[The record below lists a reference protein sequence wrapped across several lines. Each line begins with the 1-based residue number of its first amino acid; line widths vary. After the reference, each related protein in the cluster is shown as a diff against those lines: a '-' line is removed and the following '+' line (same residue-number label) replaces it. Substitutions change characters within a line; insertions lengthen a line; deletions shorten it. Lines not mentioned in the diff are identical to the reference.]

1 MINATNFE
9 IEFSRILKKKNTE
22 NELCLLIGD
31 LNIDLLKYG
40 CNNYASRFFEQLS
53 SSHFDSTIYKST
65 RTTLNSATL
74 IDIIFTDG
82 IVKDYT
88 AGLLFNYLSDH
99 LPIFRILH
107 EKLILYIRG
116 LTQL

>member
-1 MINATNFE
+1 MQ
-9 IEFSRILKKKNTE
+9 RILEQNFQESLKKIDME

-53 SSHFDSTIYKST
+53 SSHFDSTIYKPT
-65 RTTLNSATL
+65 RTTPNSATL
-74 IDIIFTDG
+74 IDNIFTDA
-82 IVKDYT
+82 IDKDYT

-99 LPIFRILH
+99 LPVFHILH

>member
-1 MINATNFE
+1 MD
-9 IEFSRILKKKNTE
+9 TE

-31 LNIDLLKYG
+31 LNIDLLEYG
-40 CNNYASRFFEQLS
+40 RNNYASRFFEQLS
-53 SSHFDSTIYKST
+53 SSHFDSTIYKPT

-74 IDIIFTDG
+74 IDNTFTDG

-88 AGLLFNYLSDH
+88 AGLLFNYLSEH
-99 LPIFRILH
+99 ILH